1 MQKTFGTGIKI
12 LSCIWLSL
20 FVVACGGAEKQ
31 TVSQTSS
38 SDSAAKDDFEPFKNP
53 RFQRAMD
60 SYFDRGSD
68 SNTRWSVEVL
78 AHGPRGQKL
87 SLYSRSSATS
97 VKPASTMKILTSWT
111 AFQELSSASQ
121 IGSEKFNYIREMM
134 KYSDNTM
141 AENVLSWSG
150 GINAAYEMLTNF
162 GISRSAG
169 LRLVDGSGLSYDN
182 KLSAHDLVQLLSVI
196 RTSDKMK
203 AFRALMPVAGIDG
216 TLAGRMTNIKGTVA
230 AKTGTL
236 INDPTAALAGYADS
250 QTGWQVVFA
259 MLGDSVYT
267 VDAGR
272 DSIDD
277 AMNEVINT
285 LNFLPAVPSV
295 ASVD

>member
-134 KYSDNTM
+134 KYSDNT
-141 AENVLSWSG
+141 
-150 GINAAYEMLTNF
+150 
-162 GISRSAG
+162 
-169 LRLVDGSGLSYDN
+169 
-182 KLSAHDLVQLLSVI
+182 
-196 RTSDKMK
+196 
-203 AFRALMPVAGIDG
+203 
-216 TLAGRMTNIKGTVA
+216 
-230 AKTGTL
+230 
-236 INDPTAALAGYADS
+236 
-250 QTGWQVVFA
+250 
-259 MLGDSVYT
+259 
-267 VDAGR
+267 
-272 DSIDD
+272 
-277 AMNEVINT
+277 
-285 LNFLPAVPSV
+285 
-295 ASVD
+295 